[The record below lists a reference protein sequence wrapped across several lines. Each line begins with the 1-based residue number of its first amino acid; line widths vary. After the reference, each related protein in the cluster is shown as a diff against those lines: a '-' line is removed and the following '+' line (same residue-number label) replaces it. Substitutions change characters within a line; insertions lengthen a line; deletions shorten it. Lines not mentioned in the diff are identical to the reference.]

1 MIGFMSF
8 KLKIYGNMNFR
19 TTQCVAFSSGVN
31 CGENFVKITLIFF
44 DNQEEEIISWKLVI
58 LIKTL
63 KKRQI
68 IVSAARVVDKY
79 KVSCDGFNI

>member
-1 MIGFMSF
+1 MEIWTF
-8 KLKIYGNMNFR
+8 K
-19 TTQCVAFSSGVN
+19 TTHCVAFSSGVN
-31 CGENFVKITLIFF
+31 RGENFVKITLIFF

>member
-1 MIGFMSF
+1 MEIWT
-8 KLKIYGNMNFR
+8 FR
-19 TTQCVAFSSGVN
+19 TTQSVAFSSGVN
-31 CGENFVKITLIFF
+31 RGENFVKITLIFF
-44 DNQEEEIISWKLVI
+44 DNHEEEIISWILVI

-68 IVSAARVVDKY
+68 IVSAARVVDKN

>member
-1 MIGFMSF
+1 MEIWT
-8 KLKIYGNMNFR
+8 FR
-19 TTQCVAFSSGVN
+19 TTQSVAFSFGVN
-31 CGENFVKITLIFF
+31 RGENFVKITLIFF

-68 IVSAARVVDKY
+68 IVSAARVVDKN

>member
-1 MIGFMSF
+1 MEIWT
-8 KLKIYGNMNFR
+8 FR

-31 CGENFVKITLIFF
+31 RGENFVKITLIFF
-44 DNQEEEIISWKLVI
+44 DNQEEEIIWKLVI

-68 IVSAARVVDKY
+68 IVSAARVVDKN

>member
-1 MIGFMSF
+1 MEIWT
-8 KLKIYGNMNFR
+8 FR
-19 TTQCVAFSSGVN
+19 TSPCVAFSSGVN
-31 CGENFVKITLIFF
+31 RGENFVKITLIFF

-68 IVSAARVVDKY
+68 IVSAARVWRL
-79 KVSCDGFNI
+79 

>member
-1 MIGFMSF
+1 MEIGT
-8 KLKIYGNMNFR
+8 FR

-31 CGENFVKITLIFF
+31 RGENFVKITLIFF

-68 IVSAARVVDKY
+68 IVSAARVVDKN

>member
-1 MIGFMSF
+1 MEIWT
-8 KLKIYGNMNFR
+8 FR

-31 CGENFVKITLIFF
+31 RGENFVKITLIFF

-68 IVSAARVVDKY
+68 IVSAARAVAEN
-79 KVSCDGFNI
+79 KVSLDGLN